1 MATDPVAAPQ
11 QPTDST
17 NHGVRV
23 VVAWIVLSSIATPL
37 VAIYVGPLIPPGNA
51 TVQGQGQTFS
61 NQVMTGL
68 LTPVLCLLA
77 VFFAYGLVQFRA
89 RRNEAVVDGPP
100 LRNDGRIQLL
110 WIVITSAMV
119 LFLAGFGTYE
129 LLKDGAGGGQ
139 GPNPIA
145 LPAHHQDAYQVQVI
159 GQQWQFTYRYPA
171 LDGLESNQLVLPA
184 NTLIE
189 LHVTSL
195 DVVHSFWAVELGVKA
210 DANPGVDN
218 VALRRDEEPDDV
230 PRPLRRALR
239 ALARLHVQQ
248 RQGRRLRAVH
258 LVGLAAAEAL
268 RLDRAL
274 HEQAARQGRS
284 AVRAHVPPR
293 ADEESRMTEA
303 SAPSRAA
310 AVAPPDRLQPPD
322 RRRPRRRRLV
332 PRLVRRPP
340 RHRAEH
346 RLLRRHRLE
355 RAVRLPRLHRRR
367 GRLPRR
373 PRLPQLP
380 VRPRCAATRRRCA
393 RRRRSGSERYFGL
406 CTDHKV
412 VGIQYLWGI
421 GLFFFIGGLNAMLI
435 RSELLS
441 PTPSLPARAS
451 T

>member
-23 VVAWIVLSSIATPL
+23 VVAWLVLSSIATPL

-77 VFFAYGLVQFRA
+77 VFFAYGLIQFRA

-145 LPAHHQDAYQVQVI
+145 LPAHHQNAYQVQVI

-171 LDGLESNQLVLPA
+171 LNGLESNQLVLPA

-210 DANPGVDN
+210 DANPGIDN
-218 VALRRDEEPDDV
+218 VTYVKTKSPTTF
-230 PRPLRRALR
+230 
-239 ALARLHVQQ
+239 HVRCAELCGLWHGYMFNNGKVVDSAQFASWASQQQ
-248 RQGRRLRAVH
+248 RLYASIEPFMNKSPDKGGAPY
-258 LVGLAAAEAL
+258 
-268 RLDRAL
+268 
-274 HEQAARQGRS
+274 
-284 AVRAHVPPR
+284 AH
-293 ADEESRMTEA
+293 SY
-303 SAPSRAA
+303 
-310 AVAPPDRLQPPD
+310 
-322 RRRPRRRRLV
+322 
-332 PRLVRRPP
+332 
-340 RHRAEH
+340 
-346 RLLRRHRLE
+346 
-355 RAVRLPRLHRRR
+355 
-367 GRLPRR
+367 
-373 PRLPQLP
+373 LPQ
-380 VRPRCAATRRRCA
+380 
-393 RRRRSGSERYFGL
+393 
-406 CTDHKV
+406 
-412 VGIQYLWGI
+412 
-421 GLFFFIGGLNAMLI
+421 
-435 RSELLS
+435 
-441 PTPSLPARAS
+441 PTGRAG
-451 T
+451 